1 MSKVNL
7 RQKLKINLETL
18 TFKTFLRGFLTVG
31 FFILIVIGLIINQRP
46 FKSRLREGDIALK
59 SIYAPYDFVYS
70 GEPDNEKT
78 VKEQQKAIKSIK
90 DVYSLDGRVLD
101 EGIVALDKFFGSA
114 DSMKLF
120 SKYDGLSVLSVEA
133 KHLLSLVYENGV
145 LSVKDKA
152 RIQESGETDI
162 IIFNKAAGTEKQV
175 GVARIPGVDEA
186 LRDLYDR
193 AKKVIS
199 DKKMVQAV
207 VEVLQNEITANLL
220 FEKIITEARRQE
232 AAASV
237 PVQYKQISIKK
248 GELIISKGQ
257 RANKDHMA
265 QFLAIEKNE
274 IQRSRGKFT
283 IGALLL
289 VFLLLSVV
297 TIYLILYEPKIFHNT
312 FYLTLIGV
320 LSVAIIFIARAI
332 IVSPLPS
339 YVIPL
344 ASISMLIAILL
355 NQRLAIF
362 ITIILGLAISINVEN
377 SLNLAIMFLFGGLI
391 GIFSTRNIRKR
402 WHIIRSGILVGGV
415 NALSIISISLLNNLN
430 VDSFLA
436 DGLWGFG
443 NGILCVFIVMSI
455 LPLLEDIF
463 NITTNITL
471 LELSDMNHPLLKD
484 MMVKAA
490 GTYHHSLMVGNLA
503 EAAAET
509 VGANSLLA
517 RVGAYYHDIGKIA
530 KAEYF
535 TENHKAGSKVLHDKL
550 TPSMSRLI
558 ITSHVKDG
566 VELGRKYK
574 LRRDILDFVEQHH
587 GTGLVYYFFQKALE
601 RIEDDGVLK
610 EEGFRYEGPKP
621 QTRETAIVLM
631 ADSVE
636 AASRSLTNPNPA
648 NIEELVHRIINN
660 KFIDGQLDECELTL
674 RDLNKISGAFIRV
687 LIGVTHTRIE
697 YPDIDKAVKD
707 EHKHN

>member
-101 EGIVALDKFFGSA
+101 EGIIALDKFFGSA

-312 FYLTLIGV
+312 SYLTLIGV

-490 GTYHHSLMVGNLA
+490 GTYHHSLMVGNFA

>member
-312 FYLTLIGV
+312 SYLTLIGV

-697 YPDIDKAVKD
+697 YPDIDKAVKN

>member
-312 FYLTLIGV
+312 SYLTLIGV

-490 GTYHHSLMVGNLA
+490 GTYHHSLMVGNFA

-648 NIEELVHRIINN
+648 KIEELVHRIINN

>member
-312 FYLTLIGV
+312 SYLTLIGV

-574 LRRDILDFVEQHH
+574 LRSDILDFVEQHH

-697 YPDIDKAVKD
+697 YPDIDKAVKN

>member
-1 MSKVNL
+1 
-7 RQKLKINLETL
+7 
-18 TFKTFLRGFLTVG
+18 
-31 FFILIVIGLIINQRP
+31 
-46 FKSRLREGDIALK
+46 
-59 SIYAPYDFVYS
+59 
-70 GEPDNEKT
+70 
-78 VKEQQKAIKSIK
+78 
-90 DVYSLDGRVLD
+90 
-101 EGIVALDKFFGSA
+101 
-114 DSMKLF
+114 
-120 SKYDGLSVLSVEA
+120 
-133 KHLLSLVYENGV
+133 
-145 LSVKDKA
+145 
-152 RIQESGETDI
+152 
-162 IIFNKAAGTEKQV
+162 
-175 GVARIPGVDEA
+175 
-186 LRDLYDR
+186 
-193 AKKVIS
+193 
-199 DKKMVQAV
+199 
-207 VEVLQNEITANLL
+207 
-220 FEKIITEARRQE
+220 
-232 AAASV
+232 
-237 PVQYKQISIKK
+237 
-248 GELIISKGQ
+248 
-257 RANKDHMA
+257 
-265 QFLAIEKNE
+265 
-274 IQRSRGKFT
+274 
-283 IGALLL
+283 
-289 VFLLLSVV
+289 
-297 TIYLILYEPKIFHNT
+297 
-312 FYLTLIGV
+312 
-320 LSVAIIFIARAI
+320 VAIIFIARAI

-648 NIEELVHRIINN
+648 KIEELVHRIINN

-697 YPDIDKAVKD
+697 YPDIDKAVKN

>member
-312 FYLTLIGV
+312 SYLTLIGV

-648 NIEELVHRIINN
+648 KIEELVHRIINN

>member
-312 FYLTLIGV
+312 SYLTLIGV

-490 GTYHHSLMVGNLA
+490 GTYHHSLMVGNFA

-587 GTGLVYYFFQKALE
+587 STGLVYYFFQKALE

-648 NIEELVHRIINN
+648 KIEELVHRIINN

-697 YPDIDKAVKD
+697 YPDIDKAVRD

>member
-312 FYLTLIGV
+312 SYLTLIGV

-648 NIEELVHRIINN
+648 KIEELVHRIINN

-697 YPDIDKAVKD
+697 YPDIDKAVKN

>member
-312 FYLTLIGV
+312 SYLTLIGV

-490 GTYHHSLMVGNLA
+490 GTYHHSLMVGNFA

>member
-312 FYLTLIGV
+312 SYLTLIGV

-490 GTYHHSLMVGNLA
+490 GTYHHSLMVGNFA

-648 NIEELVHRIINN
+648 KIEELVHRIINN

-697 YPDIDKAVKD
+697 YPDIDKAVKN

>member
-114 DSMKLF
+114 DSIKLF

-312 FYLTLIGV
+312 SYLTLIGV

-648 NIEELVHRIINN
+648 KIEELVHRIINN

>member
-490 GTYHHSLMVGNLA
+490 GTYHHSLMVGNFA

-648 NIEELVHRIINN
+648 KIEELVHRIINN

>member
-312 FYLTLIGV
+312 SYLTLIGV

-490 GTYHHSLMVGNLA
+490 GTYHHSLMVGNFA

-697 YPDIDKAVKD
+697 YPDIDKAVKN

>member
-312 FYLTLIGV
+312 SYLTLIGV

>member
-114 DSMKLF
+114 DSIKLF

-312 FYLTLIGV
+312 SYLTLIGV

-648 NIEELVHRIINN
+648 KIEELVHRIINN

-697 YPDIDKAVKD
+697 YPDIDKAVKN